1 MYSFVHN
8 RKLGVMMDE
17 HHIFWMKMMMINE
30 FHSLDEINDYYFWN
44 WMDIIHYGQR
54 IMCVCVFFYHGDA
67 TTNYLFNI
75 CSKCKLPFIILSN
88 WCHIKFFV
96 KIKDDGIKMKL

>member
-1 MYSFVHN
+1 
-8 RKLGVMMDE
+8 MD
-17 HHIFWMKMMMINE
+17 KG
-30 FHSLDEINDYYFWN
+30 S
-44 WMDIIHYGQR
+44 
-54 IMCVCVFFYHGDA
+54 CVCVFFYHGDA

>member
-1 MYSFVHN
+1 MIIIFEIGWISSI
-8 RKLGVMMDE
+8 MDKGSYVC
-17 HHIFWMKMMMINE
+17 F
-30 FHSLDEINDYYFWN
+30 FH
-44 WMDIIHYGQR
+44 
-54 IMCVCVFFYHGDA
+54 HGDA

-96 KIKDDGIKMKL
+96 KIEDDGIKMKL